1 MEQWTFL
8 SGGIT
13 SAKGFHASGVEA
25 GVKYAA
31 RRDVALIWSEAPCV
45 AAGVFTTNLV
55 AAAPVVLD
63 REKLSIS
70 QTARAIAVNTGCA
83 NACTGA
89 QGLADA
95 RTIADA
101 TAEILNI
108 PSKEVLVSST
118 GVIGTL
124 LPVDRII
131 AGVKKAAAALD
142 RGEVADE
149 NASRAIMTTDTVPK
163 RAAATVTINGKTVTL
178 GGMCKGAGMIEPM
191 MATMLAYVTTD
202 AAVDATWL
210 QQTLK
215 AAADVSFNRVVVD
228 GDESTNDTL
237 ICLANGLAGNEI
249 LNESHPDAPAF
260 AAALKAVCTSL
271 AKQIVMDGEG
281 VSKFVTVKVT
291 GARNDGDA
299 HLVARAIARSPLVK
313 TSWFGLDPNWGRVIC
328 ATGYSG
334 AEVDA
339 YKVRICYG
347 DVCAYDCGKV
357 ADEAALS
364 AMQELMKAREFT
376 VSIYLG
382 LAEGSDTIYTCDLT
396 FDYVKINAEYTT

>member
-1 MEQWTFL
+1 MEQITFL
-8 SGGIT
+8 TGGIT
-13 SAKGFHASGVEA
+13 SAQGFHAAGVEA
-25 GVKYAA
+25 GVKYAN
-31 RRDVALIWSEAPCV
+31 RRDVALIWSDVPCV

-55 AAAPVVLD
+55 AAAPVVLG
-63 REKLSIS
+63 REKLSA
-70 QTARAIAVNTGCA
+70 TPCARAIVVNTGCA
-83 NACTGA
+83 NACTGE

-101 TAEILNI
+101 TADYLKI
-108 PSKEVLVSST
+108 PSAEVLVSST

-131 AGVKKAAAALD
+131 AGMKKAAGVLA
-142 RGEVADE
+142 RGADADE
-149 NASRAIMTTDTVPK
+149 AASRAIMTTDTLPK
-163 RAAATVTINGKTVTL
+163 RAAVSVQIDGKTVTL

-202 AAVDATWL
+202 AAVDPAWL

-237 ICLANGLAGNEI
+237 ICLANGQAGNNI
-249 LNESHPDAPAF
+249 LNASHPDAPAF
-260 AAALKAVCTSL
+260 AAALKAVCTAL

-291 GARNDGDA
+291 GAKTDADA

-339 YKVRICYG
+339 YKVRIFYG

-357 ADEAALS
+357 ADEAKLV
-364 AMQELMKAREFT
+364 AMQELMKAREFD
-376 VSIYLG
+376 VSVDLG
-382 LAEGSDTIYTCDLT
+382 LGDGADTIYTCDFT
-396 FDYVKINAEYTT
+396 FEYVKINAEYTT

>member
-1 MEQWTFL
+1 MEPITFL

-13 SAKGFHASGVEA
+13 SAQGFHAAGVEA
-25 GVKYAA
+25 GVKYAN
-31 RRDVALIWSEAPCV
+31 RRDVALIWSEVPCV

-63 REKLSIS
+63 REKLAA
-70 QTARAIAVNTGCA
+70 TPCARAIAVNTGCA
-83 NACTGA
+83 NACTGE

-95 RTIADA
+95 RQIANA
-101 TAEILNI
+101 TAEILQI
-108 PSKEVLVSST
+108 PAEEVLVSST

-124 LPVDRII
+124 LPVERII
-131 AGVKKAAAALD
+131 AGVKQAAGVLA
-142 RGEVADE
+142 RGADADE
-149 NASRAIMTTDTVPK
+149 HASRAIMTTDTKPK
-163 RAAATVTINGKTVTL
+163 RAAVSVPIGGKTVTL

-202 AAVDATWL
+202 AAVDPAWL
-210 QQTLK
+210 QQELK

-237 ICLANGLAGNEI
+237 ICLANGLAGNEV
-249 LNESHPDAPAF
+249 LSAAHPDAGVF
-260 AAALKAVCTSL
+260 SAALKAVCTAL

-291 GARNDGDA
+291 GAKTDADA

-339 YKVRICYG
+339 YKVRIFYG
-347 DVCAYDCGKV
+347 DICAYDCGKV
-357 ADEAALS
+357 ADEAKLA
-364 AMQELMKAREFT
+364 AMQELMKAREFD
-376 VSIYLG
+376 VSVDLG
-382 LAEGSDTIYTCDLT
+382 LGTGTDTIYTCDLT
-396 FDYVKINAEYTT
+396 FEYVKINAEYTT

>member
-1 MEQWTFL
+1 MEQITFL
-8 SGGIT
+8 TGGIT
-13 SAKGFHASGVEA
+13 SAQGFHAAGVEA
-25 GVKYAA
+25 GVKYAN
-31 RRDVALIWSEAPCV
+31 RRDVALIWSDVPCV

-63 REKLSIS
+63 REKLSA
-70 QTARAIAVNTGCA
+70 TPCARAIVVNTGCA
-83 NACTGA
+83 NACTGE

-95 RTIADA
+95 RMIADA
-101 TAEILNI
+101 TADYLKI
-108 PSKEVLVSST
+108 PAAEVLVSST

-131 AGVKKAAAALD
+131 AGMKKAAGVLA
-142 RGEVADE
+142 RGADADE
-149 NASRAIMTTDTVPK
+149 AASRAIMTTDTLPK
-163 RAAATVTINGKTVTL
+163 RAAVSVQIDGKTVTL

-202 AAVDATWL
+202 AVVDPAWL

-237 ICLANGLAGNEI
+237 ICLANGQAGNNI
-249 LNESHPDAPAF
+249 LNASHPDAPAF
-260 AAALKAVCTSL
+260 AAALKAVCTAL

-291 GARNDGDA
+291 GAKTDADA

-339 YKVRICYG
+339 YKVRIFYG

-357 ADEAALS
+357 ADEAKLA
-364 AMQELMKAREFT
+364 AMQELMKAREFV
-376 VSIYLG
+376 VSVDLG
-382 LAEGSDTIYTCDLT
+382 LGDGADTIYTCDFT
-396 FDYVKINAEYTT
+396 FEYVKINAEYTT

>member
-1 MEQWTFL
+1 MDEMTFL
-8 SGGIT
+8 NGGIT
-13 SAKGFHASGVEA
+13 SAKGFRTAGVEA
-25 GVKYAA
+25 GVKYAQ
-31 RRDVALIWSEAPCV
+31 RRDVALILADVPCV
-45 AAGVFTTNLV
+45 TAGVFTTNRV
-55 AAAPVVLD
+55 AAAPVVVD
-63 REKLSIS
+63 REKLAATPRS
-70 QTARAIAVNTGCA
+70 QAIVVNTGCA

-95 RTIADA
+95 RAIADA
-101 TAEILNI
+101 SAKLLGLD
-108 PSKEVLVSST
+108 PSLVLVSST

-131 AGVKKAAAALD
+131 AGVEKAKAALAVGDIPNEQAAC
-142 RGEVADE
+142 
-149 NASRAIMTTDTVPK
+149 AIMTTDTVQK
-163 RAAATVTINGKTVTL
+163 RAAVQVTIDGKVVTL

-210 QQTLK
+210 QSALK

-237 ICLANGLAGNEI
+237 ICMASGLAGNTTI
-249 LNESHPDAPAF
+249 DGNHPDAEKF
-260 AAALKAVCTSL
+260 LAALKAVCTNL

-281 VSKFVTVKVT
+281 VSKFVTVKVR
-291 GARNDGDA
+291 GARDTGDA

-334 AEVDA
+334 AEVDERL
-339 YKVRICYG
+339 VRIYYG
-347 DVCAYDCGKV
+347 GICAYDCGRV
-357 ADEAALS
+357 ADEATLAQ
-364 AMQELMKAREFT
+364 MTEIMRERSFE
-376 VSIYLG
+376 VVVDLG
-382 LAEGSDTIYTCDLT
+382 LGEGEDTIYTCDFT

>member
-1 MEQWTFL
+1 MDEMTFL
-8 SGGIT
+8 NGGIT
-13 SAKGFHASGVEA
+13 SAKGFRTAGVEA
-25 GVKYAA
+25 GVKYAQ
-31 RRDVALIWSEAPCV
+31 RRDVALILADVPCV
-45 AAGVFTTNLV
+45 TAGVFTTNRV
-55 AAAPVVLD
+55 AAAPVVVD
-63 REKLSIS
+63 REKLAAAP
-70 QTARAIAVNTGCA
+70 QAQAIVVNTGCA

-101 TAEILNI
+101 SAKLLGLD
-108 PSKEVLVSST
+108 PSLVLVSST

-124 LPVDRII
+124 LPVDRIV
-131 AGVKKAAAALD
+131 AGVEKAKAALAVGDIPNEQAAC
-142 RGEVADE
+142 
-149 NASRAIMTTDTVPK
+149 AIMTTDTVQK
-163 RAAATVTINGKTVTL
+163 RAAVQVTIDDKVVTL

-210 QQTLK
+210 QSALK
-215 AAADVSFNRVVVD
+215 DAADVSFNRVVVD

-237 ICLANGLAGNEI
+237 ICMASGLAGNTTI
-249 LNESHPDAPAF
+249 DGNHPEAEKF
-260 AAALKAVCTSL
+260 LAALKAVCTNL

-281 VSKFVTVKVT
+281 VSKFVTVKVR
-291 GARNDGDA
+291 GARDAGDA

-334 AEVDA
+334 AEVDERL
-339 YKVRICYG
+339 VRIYYG
-347 DVCAYDCGKV
+347 GICAYDCGRV
-357 ADEAALS
+357 ADEATLAQ
-364 AMQELMKAREFT
+364 MTEIMRERSFE
-376 VSIYLG
+376 VVVDLG
-382 LAEGSDTIYTCDLT
+382 LGEGEDTIYTCDFT